1 MSVGTNHSTDSLAL
15 ADLLLRASVE
25 AFQNREI
32 ALLQDGRYDEWLEL
46 VTEDIRYWMPV
57 VSVRAS
63 REAMV
68 GQDGELAWFDDTL
81 ETLRLRVERL
91 KTGLAVEESVPSRTR
106 YFVQNLEITATADRS
121 EARVVS
127 NYLVYRTRREKQEN
141 YFVGGREDLLRQVNG
156 EWKLAHRKMILDRNV
171 LAPNTHPNI
180 FL

>member
-1 MSVGTNHSTDSLAL
+1 VGTNRSTDSVAL
-15 ADLLLRASVE
+15 ADLLLQASVE

-32 ALLQDGRYDEWLEL
+32 VLLQDGRYEEWLEL
-46 VTEDIRYWMPV
+46 VTEDIRPV
-57 VSVRAS
+57 VSARAR

-68 GQDGELAWFDDTL
+68 GQDGELTWFDDTL
-81 ETLRLRVERL
+81 ETLRLRVARL
-91 KTGLAVEESVPSRTR
+91 KTGLAVEEGAPSRTR
-106 YFVQNLEITATADRS
+106 YFVQNLEIMAAADRS

-141 YFVGGREDLLRQVNG
+141 YFVGGREDVLRQVDG
-156 EWKLAHRKMILDRNV
+156 EWKLARRKMILDRNV